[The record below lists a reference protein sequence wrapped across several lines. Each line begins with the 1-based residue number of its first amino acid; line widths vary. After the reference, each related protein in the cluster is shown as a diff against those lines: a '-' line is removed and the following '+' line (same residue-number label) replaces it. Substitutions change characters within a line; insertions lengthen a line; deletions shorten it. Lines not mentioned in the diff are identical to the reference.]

1 MASLML
7 LARQFPGMWT
17 RFAVAAHLSAD
28 ELSQR
33 YRMARDPVE
42 RSHWQM
48 IWLLVSGRSLGEVA
62 AVTGYS
68 TRWIREVVRSY
79 NANGVPAL
87 ADQRHANAGA
97 APLLDAE
104 GQAALEAALHEP
116 PPDGGRWSGRQVA
129 GWMATWLHRPPGS
142 IAPTRGWEY
151 LRRLGY
157 TPQVP
162 RPRHANA
169 ADAAAQAA
177 FQKTS
182 PKRLKKSARKRPTA
196 RSKSGPS
203 TSTARV

>member
-79 NANGVPAL
+79 NANGVTAL
-87 ADQRHANAGA
+87 VDQRHANAA
-97 APLLDAE
+97 AKT
-104 GQAALEAALHEP
+104 
-116 PPDGGRWSGRQVA
+116 
-129 GWMATWLHRPPGS
+129 AT
-142 IAPTRGWEY
+142 
-151 LRRLGY
+151 
-157 TPQVP
+157 VP
-162 RPRHANA
+162 RSASELDCRNMPAPCRHQLGRTAPREVPLGALMS
-169 ADAAAQAA
+169 
-177 FQKTS
+177 FPRS
-182 PKRLKKSARKRPTA
+182 GTA
-196 RSKSGPS
+196 W
-203 TSTARV
+203 

>member
-1 MASLML
+1 
-7 LARQFPGMWT
+7 MWT
-17 RFAVAAHLSAD
+17 RFTVAAHLSAD
-28 ELSQR
+28 ELARR
-33 YRMARDPVE
+33 YRAARDPVE
-42 RSHWQM
+42 RSRWQM

-68 TRWIREVVRSY
+68 TRWVREVVRSY
-79 NANGVPAL
+79 NAEGVTAL
-87 ADQRHANAGA
+87 ADQRHANVGA

-116 PPDGGRWSGRQVA
+116 PPDGGQWSGRQVA
-129 GWMATWLHRPPGS
+129 AWIATWLHRPPGS
-142 IAPTRGWEY
+142 VAPARGWEY

-177 FQKTS
+177 FPKTL
-182 PKRLKKSARKRPTA
+182 PKRLKTSARQRPTGS
-196 RSKSGPS
+196 SKSGPS
-203 TSTARV
+203 TSTAPV

>member
-1 MASLML
+1 
-7 LARQFPGMWT
+7 MWT
-17 RFAVAAHLSAD
+17 RFTVAAHLSAE
-28 ELSQR
+28 ELARR
-33 YRMARDPVE
+33 YRLARDPVE

-48 IWLLVSGRSLGEVA
+48 IWLLVSGRPLGEVA

-68 TRWIREVVRSY
+68 TRWIREVVRRY
-79 NANGVPAL
+79 NADGVSAV
-87 ADQRHANAGA
+87 ADRRHANAGA

-104 GQAALEAALHEP
+104 GQAALAAALHEP

-129 GWMATWLHRPPGS
+129 AWIARWLHRPPGS
-142 IAPTRGWEY
+142 IAPARGWDY

-162 RPRHANA
+162 RPRHAKA

-182 PKRLKKSARKRPTA
+182 TKRLKKSARKRPTGSS
-196 RSKSGPS
+196 RSGRL
-203 TSTARV
+203 TSTARA

>member
-1 MASLML
+1 
-7 LARQFPGMWT
+7 
-17 RFAVAAHLSAD
+17 
-28 ELSQR
+28 
-33 YRMARDPVE
+33 
-42 RSHWQM
+42 M

-68 TRWIREVVRSY
+68 TRWVREVVRSY
-79 NANGVPAL
+79 NANGVTAV

-97 APLLDAE
+97 APLLDAK

-129 GWMATWLHRPPGS
+129 AWIARWLHRPPGS
-142 IAPTRGWEY
+142 IAPARGWDY
-151 LRRLGY
+151 LHRLGY

-169 ADAAAQAA
+169 VDAAAQAA

-182 PKRLKKSARKRPTA
+182 TKRLKKSARQRPTGS
-196 RSKSGPS
+196 SKSGRL
-203 TSTARV
+203 TSTAPV